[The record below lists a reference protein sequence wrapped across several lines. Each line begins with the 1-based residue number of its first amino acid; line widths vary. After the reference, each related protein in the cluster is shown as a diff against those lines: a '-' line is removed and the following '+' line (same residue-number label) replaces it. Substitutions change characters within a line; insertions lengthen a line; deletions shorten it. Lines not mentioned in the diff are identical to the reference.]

1 MTCYQRVGALKSSAS
16 RRCRFTYKQK
26 NYLTEK
32 FQQGE
37 RSGRKS
43 DPVLVARSMMSA
55 MDSQGKRMF
64 SSEEFLTAPQVA
76 GFFSRLAAKKS
87 LFSDDDLEEEIE
99 GATQEAT
106 IEELT
111 DEVSRELLPGH
122 PIMWDKYN
130 LCEMTSGG
138 KLNTTKLSIAK
149 LKDICSGLDIVVD
162 ASIKRKQPYADK
174 IEEHCQKCR
183 CKADT

>member
-1 MTCYQRVGALKSSAS
+1 
-16 RRCRFTYKQK
+16 
-26 NYLTEK
+26 
-32 FQQGE
+32 
-37 RSGRKS
+37 
-43 DPVLVARSMMSA
+43 MSA

-111 DEVSRELLPGH
+111 NEVSRELLPGH
-122 PIMWDKYN
+122 PIVWDKYN
-130 LCEMTSGG
+130 LCEMSSGG

-162 ASIKRKQPYADK
+162 ASIKL
-174 IEEHCQKCR
+174 
-183 CKADT
+183 

>member
-1 MTCYQRVGALKSSAS
+1 MRQRSHS
-16 RRCRFTYKQK
+16 F
-26 NYLTEK
+26 N
-32 FQQGE
+32 
-37 RSGRKS
+37 
-43 DPVLVARSMMSA
+43 
-55 MDSQGKRMF
+55 
-64 SSEEFLTAPQVA
+64 
-76 GFFSRLAAKKS
+76 
-87 LFSDDDLEEEIE
+87 SDDDLEEEIE